1 MNIFVKCTKVCR
13 YNWLNAGLAISNA
26 KTHFKNQ
33 FIVLFIVIFRTL
45 SFPMVMDIFIGCV
58 NTLKQSVVLLITLQH
73 FLL

>member
-1 MNIFVKCTKVCR
+1 VRR

-45 SFPMVMDIFIGCV
+45 SFPMVMDIFIGCI
-58 NTLKQSVVLLITLQH
+58 NSLKQSVVLLITLRD